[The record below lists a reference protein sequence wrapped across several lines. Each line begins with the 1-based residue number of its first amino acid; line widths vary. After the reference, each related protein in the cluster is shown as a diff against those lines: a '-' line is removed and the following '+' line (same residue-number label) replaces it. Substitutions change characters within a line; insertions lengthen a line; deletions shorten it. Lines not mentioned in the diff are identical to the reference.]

1 VFVLIFALTP
11 AASAIAGGWAVVE
24 LTRPVPAVVVDTPAV
39 IQFRVLQ
46 HAEPDH
52 ALKGATPVVTLKHR
66 ESKAVTRI
74 TATAMK
80 DDPSLYESTLLL
92 DEAGEYKWNIA
103 AESFPATAMPTLRVF
118 ASVEEAKAFEEES
131 AADSDVVEISIL
143 DSAFSSA
150 TLEIPA
156 GTTVRWTNTSP
167 MPHQVAWNDL
177 ALDDSPL
184 LAQDATYQMTFDQP
198 GTHTYFC
205 GPHPYMV
212 GKIVVTDD
220 PAPTPTP

>member
-1 VFVLIFALTP
+1 MP
-11 AASAIAGGWAVVE
+11 AAPALAGGWAVVE
-24 LTRPVPAVVVDTPAV
+24 LTRPVPTVVVDTPAV

-46 HAEPDH
+46 HAQPDH
-52 ALKGATPVVTLKHR
+52 ALKGANPVVTLKHR
-66 ESKAVTRI
+66 ESEAVTTI
-74 TATAMK
+74 TAAAMK
-80 DDPSLYESTLLL
+80 DDPSVYEATLLL
-92 DEAGEYKWNIA
+92 DAAGEYKWNIA
-103 AESFPATAMPTLRVF
+103 AGAFPATAMPTLRVF
-118 ASVEEAKAFEEES
+118 ASVEEAKTFEEES
-131 AADSDVVEISIL
+131 GADGDVVDISIL

-167 MPHQVAWNDL
+167 MPHQVAWSDL
-177 ALDDSPL
+177 QLDDSPL
-184 LAQDATYQMTFDQP
+184 LAQDETYEMTFDQP

-212 GKIVVTDD
+212 GVIVVTEH